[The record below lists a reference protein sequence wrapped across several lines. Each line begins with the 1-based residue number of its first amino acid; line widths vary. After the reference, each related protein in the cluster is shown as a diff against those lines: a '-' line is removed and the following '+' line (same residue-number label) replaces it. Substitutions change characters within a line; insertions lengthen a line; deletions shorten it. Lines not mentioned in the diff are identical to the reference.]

1 MFNVNN
7 TYIRISGCIINVPLN
22 QDGKSPEWIY
32 VFTANPDIIQTI
44 YSNKNDQWEGTSSIN
59 SYKYDKNNTSN
70 KVEVNWNGV
79 SSSEYWNYDEHGK
92 YIFVYTKVSGLA
104 GQVILKQ
111 WESNKSLVIA
121 CQA

>member
-1 MFNVNN
+1 MFVL
-7 TYIRISGCIINVPLN
+7 YVPLK

-44 YSNKNDQWEGTSSIN
+44 YSDKNDQWEGTSSIN

-79 SSSEYWNYDEHGK
+79 SSSGYWNYDEHGK
-92 YIFVYTKVSGLA
+92 YIFVYTKVSGIA
-104 GQVILKQ
+104 GQVMLKQ
-111 WESNKSLVIA
+111 LESNKSLVIA
-121 CQA
+121 CQT